1 MLQKVNVKDEHP
13 ERGEFNLGG
22 RTVMTDNGRV
32 KREERKRTNCNIK
45 PSFLKIKKGG
55 WEERKDE
62 RSRVKKKTKATER
75 RGTKERGEEGR
86 IFRNEAQNER

>member
-32 KREERKRTNCNIK
+32 KREERKRTNC
-45 PSFLKIKKGG
+45 PTFCKIKKGVG
-55 WEERKDE
+55 GEKRRKKQSEEKDKSNGAE
-62 RSRVKKKTKATER
+62 RNKGTGR
-75 RGTKERGEEGR
+75 RGAD
-86 IFRNEAQNER
+86 F